1 MIDNDPNVTNPSDAQ
16 PSDAQQPAQPTPAQP
31 TSVPNAPQAQPAQS
45 VPSGQPQSVVSNPSS
60 QPQPSTAQPQ
70 TAQPAPSDNSTH
82 PLVQHASILH
92 SVAETLAG
100 GPRYKPVIDATGKT
114 TMQKVPMDGKTLGM
128 AIALS
133 AVSGA
138 LSGLQA
144 KGPNANAQAAGLGFN
159 AVAQQREKADED
171 ARKQANED
179 FARQMATTST
189 NFELH
194 QNAQN
199 LGKQDYEQHKEY
211 VADHKS
217 IYDVLTKVP
226 GAIRAD
232 NVPESDLSKYN
243 VTKDT
248 AVPVGV
254 VPRLNADG
262 SQVKDKFG
270 APMWD
275 NTYAIVDPQ
284 SKITL
289 PDDVL
294 KTLSDYGVQG
304 YTTSDGKPISIPGNY
319 ALKANT
325 VLHGMA
331 QASAIKIANANL
343 IRQSKQVMGDKAAP
357 IDLKAAI
364 KEDPSLVDAL
374 EDYQKYAGFPIDQ
387 ALDMMS
393 KSKDVDA
400 SSVGKIANLVGQDF
414 ISASRN
420 KRLADDEIAK
430 KEADKAVRSIHS
442 ADDANSAL
450 ADPESSPDLR
460 KQAQKFLD
468 LDVTHKAAVSKN
480 TGEAR
485 SSDDTVLTTDPTT
498 GKTAVM
504 SRSAAEEQNLP
515 HIKVK
520 DPEALRSVVVGMND
534 VQNKLNE
541 LYKSLPALDQNTNQR
556 SIIANALAE
565 AHNEFKLGAFGMEI
579 PTGAINKLLDR
590 DNYKFA
596 TPQTRAFVNAYLGAR
611 EAVTQLPRLQTFGK
625 SNRMTQSQMD
635 AAVKM
640 LPGAE
645 LDQEGGKERMHSLQT
660 MIEPIR
666 SGMPTNFP
674 GAALL
679 PSFVEQ
685 EAQK

>member
-1 MIDNDPNVTNPSDAQ
+1 MIDNDSTVTNAAPQTPTQPQLASNAPQTQPTQTTPSAQ
-16 PSDAQQPAQPTPAQP
+16 PSSNMVSNPA
-31 TSVPNAPQAQPAQS
+31 AQPA
-45 VPSGQPQSVVSNPSS
+45 NP
-60 QPQPSTAQPQ
+60 QPQPAR
-70 TAQPAPSDNSTH
+70 PATDPNSNH
-82 PLVQHASILH
+82 PLVQHASVLH
-92 SVAETLAG
+92 SIAETLAG
-100 GPRYKPVIDATGKT
+100 GPRYKSVIDATGKT
-114 TMQKVPMDGKTLGM
+114 TLQKIPLDGKGIGM

-133 AVSGA
+133 AISGA
-138 LSGLQA
+138 LAGLQE
-144 KGPNANAQAAGLGFN
+144 KGPNANAKAVGAGFN
-159 AVAQQREKADED
+159 TVMQQHEKADEE

-179 FARQMATTST
+179 FARQMAVTST
-189 NFELH
+189 NFQLH
-194 QNAQN
+194 QNAMN
-199 LGKQDYEQHKEY
+199 LGHQDYDQHKQY
-211 VADHKS
+211 VTDHRS
-217 IYDVLTKVP
+217 IYDTLTKIP
-226 GAIRAD
+226 GAIKAED
-232 NVPESDLSKYN
+232 VPESDLSKYH

-248 AVPVGV
+248 AIPVRV

-262 SQVKDKFG
+262 SQAQDKFG
-270 APMWD
+270 MPLWD
-275 NTYAIVDPQ
+275 NSYAIVDPHA
-284 SKITL
+284 KISL
-289 PDDVL
+289 PDDVV
-294 KTLSDYGVQG
+294 KTLSAYGIKG
-304 YTTSDGKPISIPGNY
+304 YTNSEGQPISIGDFP
-319 ALKANT
+319 LKAHT
-325 VLHGMA
+325 VLDGMA
-331 QASAIKIANANL
+331 KASAIKIAEANL
-343 IRQSKQVMGDKAAP
+343 NRQSKQVSSGKATP
-357 IDLKAAI
+357 IDLKSAI
-364 KEDPSLVDAL
+364 KADPSLVDAL

-387 ALDMMS
+387 ALDLMS

-400 SSVGKIANLVGQDF
+400 SSVGRIANLVGQDV

-450 ADPESSPDLR
+450 ADPESSSELR

-468 LDVTHKAAVSKN
+468 LDVSHKAAVSKN
-480 TGEAR
+480 NGEAR

-504 SRSAAEEQNLP
+504 SRSQAEEQNLP

-556 SIIANALAE
+556 SIIASALAE

-596 TPQTRAFVNAYLGAR
+596 TAQTRAFVNAYLGAR

-645 LDQEGGKERMHSLQT
+645 LDKQGGVERMHSLQT
-660 MIEPIR
+660 MIDPIR